1 MGRDGNDPVLQRPPS
16 PLKLFFR
23 KMPARSASFAKLQR
37 FLAAPVPQRRENNWS
52 ISAAEHGKT
61 TRLGLGQLRNGNF
74 AQVLSG
80 KGIMVPKHMPP
91 GTIGWVWCA
100 NLNEPIWSSRWLRSD
115 QCKTSKT
122 TYRPIGESIQFL
134 KLHWKMLGKT
144 IRWWMIY
151 WEKHGTTS
159 GFHSI
164 PARIRLKTLPAGDI
178 RTLGATHP
186 AGAATSPVHRATFF
200 IFFLVE
206 MGMDQT

>member
-1 MGRDGNDPVLQRPPS
+1 MVPMGRDGNDPVLQRPPA

-23 KMPARSASFAKLQR
+23 KMPARSASFAKLPR
-37 FLAAPVPQRRENNWS
+37 FLAAPVPQRRENNS

-91 GTIGWVWCA
+91 GAIGWVWCA

-122 TYRPIGESIQFL
+122 TYKGESIQSL
-134 KLHWKMLGKT
+134 NCPRSIGKC
-144 IRWWMIY
+144 
-151 WEKHGTTS
+151 WEKLFVG
-159 GFHSI
+159 G
-164 PARIRLKTLPAGDI
+164 
-178 RTLGATHP
+178 
-186 AGAATSPVHRATFF
+186 
-200 IFFLVE
+200 
-206 MGMDQT
+206 